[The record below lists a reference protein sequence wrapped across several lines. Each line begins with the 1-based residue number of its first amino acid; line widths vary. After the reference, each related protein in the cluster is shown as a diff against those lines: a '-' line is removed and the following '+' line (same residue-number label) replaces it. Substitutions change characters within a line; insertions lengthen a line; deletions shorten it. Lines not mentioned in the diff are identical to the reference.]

1 MRFLTVKNKIII
13 LLLMPMIVF
22 AVSARPVSAAGIKL
36 TEPLPGQTGAI
47 KEVSGLA
54 DYLVKIY
61 NLGLILAGVLAMAGI
76 MIGGF
81 LYMTSS
87 YSGNLGKMAD
97 GKSIITSS
105 LLGLGVALLSYLLIY
120 TIDPRLTHP
129 KDVFLE
135 IPAGACQ
142 GGIANISDEDT
153 CKELCGIGSGGE
165 ERYKVSYD
173 ENKCCKCEDAPQT
186 CIGNNAYSNI
196 YLRSD
201 CKQKCE
207 NDCPT
212 GYTCRIQDHSTET
225 GCCKCLRTQFEDT
238 DTTCAGGTKLLVDS
252 IQRDCYDLCCPYGS
266 SGPNGNTDC
275 GVASWEVNTGC
286 CKCKK

>member
-22 AVSARPVSAAGIKL
+22 AVSARPVSAEKIKL
-36 TEPLPGQTGAI
+36 IESLPGQTGTVD
-47 KEVSGLA
+47 KVSGLA
-54 DYLVKIY
+54 DYLVRIY

-129 KDVFLE
+129 EDVFLE

-142 GGIANISDEDT
+142 GGIANVPDEGT
-153 CKELCGIGSGGE
+153 CKELCGGVEGE
-165 ERYKVSYD
+165 GLYKASYD
-173 ENKCCKCEDAPQT
+173 ENKCCKCEDIRCKKSSCNPTNIFSAESYSK
-186 CIGNNAYSNI
+186 CVDKCVSLGNCCYVGDYDSI
-196 YLRSD
+196 D
-201 CKQKCE
+201 K
-207 NDCPT
+207 
-212 GYTCRIQDHSTET
+212 TCRCD
-225 GCCKCLRTQFEDT
+225 LND
-238 DTTCAGGTKLLVDS
+238 
-252 IQRDCYDLCCPYGS
+252 QR
-266 SGPNGNTDC
+266 
-275 GVASWEVNTGC
+275 
-286 CKCKK
+286 